1 MLCHYSFGAFHHTH
15 VGPRYT
21 AQEDATNDA
30 IVITTHKGSDGG
42 SSSSGEEGARA
53 ATATVPQGGGLRT
66 FAATALELGLSVHDH
81 VKITPAPPKR
91 VRKLARGRLQLE
103 LSVGRRPV

>member
-42 SSSSGEEGARA
+42 SSSGEEGARA
-53 ATATVPQGGGLRT
+53 ATAAAPQGGGLRT

-81 VKITPAPPKR
+81 VKIVPAPPKR
-91 VRKLARGRLQLE
+91 ARKLARGRLQLE
-103 LSVGRRPV
+103 LPVGRRPV